1 MTTSGGDRE
10 SLTSGPLSVI
20 SILGVVV
27 HLFTLLFMYLVVCV
41 LFCVQL
47 NSILETT
54 LPVSRAKMTAI
65 TKAATNARKV
75 S

>member
-10 SLTSGPLSVI
+10 SLTSGPSSVI